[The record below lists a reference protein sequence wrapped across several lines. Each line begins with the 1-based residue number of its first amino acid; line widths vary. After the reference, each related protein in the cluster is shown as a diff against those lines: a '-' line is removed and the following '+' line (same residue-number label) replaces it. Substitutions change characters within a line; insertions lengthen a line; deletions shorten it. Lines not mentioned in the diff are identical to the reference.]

1 MKLTTLCDVTFVV
14 FLVSWFI
21 TRHVLIIFVI
31 KSTMVDSVRLVPEMW
46 APERG
51 NYFCPLVHIA
61 LSVLML
67 SLEVS
72 RVQSFAS
79 SYAHRHTKV
88 LQVIWFGLICRAAY
102 RIVIGQELSDERSE
116 EEDE

>member
-21 TRHVLIIFVI
+21 TRHVLVIFII

-67 SLEVS
+67 SLEAS
-72 RVQSFAS
+72 RVQSFAL
-79 SYAHRHTKV
+79 SYAHRHAKV
-88 LQVIWFGLICRAAY
+88 LQVIWFRMICRAAY
-102 RIVIGQELSDERSE
+102 RVVTGQGASDDRSDE
-116 EEDE
+116 EDG